1 MTDLLIDAPADAA
14 AREAALDIR
23 RSVIVQAPAG
33 SGKTDLLTR
42 RYLRLLAAVDEPE
55 EILAI
60 TFTRAATA
68 EMRSRIL
75 ADLESAAKHLPFSP
89 DELPRMAA
97 ARAALAHAERRGW
110 KILEQPQRLAVET
123 IDSLC
128 LRIAHDRP
136 LLARLGGHFQPVDDA
151 SSLYALAARRTLEHL
166 GSPNAALDQ
175 ALAQLL
181 DLRDNRLSDC
191 ESLLAK
197 MLEVRDQWQNA
208 FPLSRAMSED
218 DWDQLRVHL
227 EAPFHRENRRALAEA
242 HFLLSAQPAIVR
254 QLLELANYARSQGN
268 EAVALLTG
276 LETLSPAM
284 PLEHWNSV
292 CDFLLTGDNEWRKSV
307 NVRQG
312 FPATG
317 REAKQ
322 RKAAMQDLLQWLQ
335 HTPQLHAAL
344 CAIRKLPP
352 AAYTPAQWTTLRNV
366 FTALRQAI
374 AELKVVFA
382 EHNKVDFTELTL
394 AALDVLRH
402 SPERVADITGNIR
415 HLLIDEFQD
424 TSRRQ
429 HELVSALLA
438 AWNESSGESSGE
450 GSEDGSDSTPSHQRT
465 VFLVGDPMQSIYM
478 FRQAEV
484 ELFTQVRDHGIAPLD
499 LAHPGPETNRIRC
512 HPVQLSVN
520 FRSHAGLTG
529 PLNSIF
535 RAICSD
541 DPPPGAAAV
550 RFAEATSSSPAPPYA
565 SLHIHPQLIGSAD
578 RRPTLADFAN
588 AQQQE
593 ALDVLHILE
602 RQLPLIEQA
611 RATNAE
617 YRVAVLVRARSHL
630 AQLIPLLRDK
640 KIPFRAVEIEHLSER
655 QELLDLLALTHALLH
670 PMDRIAWLSV
680 LRAPWCGLT
689 LSDLHRL
696 TGSDDPAFKDLSVL
710 ELIDRHR
717 HLLSADGQHRLART
731 AAILRRALDLR
742 WRQSES
748 PSFSS
753 WIERT
758 WRTLGGPATVD
769 AAAYENT
776 QVFFSLLDA
785 VTPSGLAP
793 STTTFDAEF
802 NRLFAQPDPAVSE
815 RCGIQLMTIHK
826 AKGLGFEVVIVPGLD
841 RQSSIDAN
849 PLVCSLERIN
859 LWVSNSASNSG
870 SNSASASASESA
882 FNAPGETEFLVAPIG
897 LQGEDTEP
905 LYRWVRRQRQ
915 LRFDEERKR
924 LFYVACTRARRE
936 LHLLGTA
943 VASASGIRPDRKD
956 SLLQTAWPALSAEFE
971 SLQRAPQISAPAASR
986 VLTFPGVLK
995 EVAAV
1000 AEPRLT
1006 LRRLP
1011 LDAEPLTP
1019 AQNVTVTASISLT
1032 QPGAPEFPRREGSRQ
1047 ARLIGS
1053 AVHTLLERLGPELE
1067 THATAPAQLR
1077 ARAASLLR
1085 AAALTGD
1092 SLKSATDTVT
1102 NLLLAC
1108 AADPVCRWILSPHEE
1123 AQSEASWS
1131 GFTSGLAAGDRRLR
1145 TLRAD
1150 RVFRAGPTPGPVP
1163 LHEGSDYL
1171 WVIDYKTGAAPSG
1184 ALFLQAERAL
1194 YAPQLLAYASA
1205 LRALHGPE
1213 TQLRLG
1219 LYYPVIAA
1227 FDYWD
1232 PDRA

>member
-1 MTDLLIDAPADAA
+1 MTELLIDAPADAE
-14 AREAALDIR
+14 AREVALDIR
-23 RSVIVQAPAG
+23 RNVIVQAPAG
-33 SGKTDLLTR
+33 SGKTDLLTL

-60 TFTRAATA
+60 TFTRVATA

-75 ADLESAAKHLPFSP
+75 RDLETAANRRTFAPE
-89 DELPRMAA
+89 DLPRTAA
-97 ARAALAHAERRGW
+97 ARAALAHADRRGW
-110 KILEQPQRLAVET
+110 KILEQPQRLAIET

-151 SSLYALAARRTLEHL
+151 ASLYARAARRTLERL
-166 GSPNAALDQ
+166 GGPDAALDQ

-191 ESLLAK
+191 ESLIAR
-197 MLEVRDQWQNA
+197 MLETRDQWQQT
-208 FPLSRAMSED
+208 FPLSKAMTED
-218 DWDQLRVHL
+218 DWGLARSRLQ
-227 EAPFHRENRRALAEA
+227 EPFRRENHRALAEA
-242 HFLLSAQPAIVR
+242 HRLLSAQPAIVR
-254 QLLELANYARSQGN
+254 QLLELANYACSHGN
-268 EAVALLTG
+268 ENVALLAG
-276 LETLSPAM
+276 LEALSPEM
-284 PLEHWNSV
+284 PLEHWNCV
-292 CDFLLTGDNEWRKSV
+292 CDFLLTGNNEWRKSV
-307 NVRQG
+307 DKRQG
-312 FPATG
+312 FPPTG

-322 RKAAMQDLLQWLQ
+322 RKSAMADLLQWLQ
-335 HTPQLHAAL
+335 HTPELLPAL
-344 CAIRKLPP
+344 CAIRDLPP
-352 AAYTPAQWTTLRNV
+352 PSYTEAQWTTLRNV
-366 FTALRQAI
+366 FTVLRQAV
-374 AELKVVFA
+374 AELSVVFA
-382 EHNKVDFTELTL
+382 EHNQVDFTELTL
-394 AALDVLRH
+394 AALQVFHADE
-402 SPERVADITGNIR
+402 ERIADITGNIR

-429 HELVSALLA
+429 HDLVSALLA
-438 AWNESSGESSGE
+438 AWNESSGESFADTLDPTAE
-450 GSEDGSDSTPSHQRT
+450 ATHHRT

-484 ELFTQVRDHGIAPLD
+484 ELFTQVRDHGIAPLS
-499 LAHPGPETNRIRC
+499 LASAPEHRANRIHC

-520 FRSHAGLTG
+520 FRSHRGLTD
-529 PLNSIF
+529 PLNKMF
-535 RAICSD
+535 RAICAGEA
-541 DPPPGAAAV
+541 PPGAAAV
-550 RFAEATSSSPAPPYA
+550 CFAEATSSSPAPPET
-565 SLHIHPQLIGSAD
+565 SLHIHPQIIGIAD
-578 RRPTLADFAN
+578 RSPTQADIKS
-588 AQQQE
+588 AQRQE
-593 ALDVLHILE
+593 AEDVLRILE

-611 RATNAE
+611 RAAGAE
-617 YRVAVLVRARSHL
+617 YRVAVLVRARHHL

-640 KIPFRAVEIEHLSER
+640 KIPFRAVEIEYLSER

-731 AAILRRALDLR
+731 AAILRRALELR

-758 WRTLGGPATVD
+758 WRTLGGPATID

-785 VTPSGLAP
+785 VAPTGLAP
-793 STTTFDAEF
+793 STSTFDAEF
-802 NRLFAQPDPAVSE
+802 NRLFAQPDPSVSE

-841 RQSSIDAN
+841 RQSSGDAN
-849 PLVCSLERIN
+849 PLVCSLERIDP
-859 LWVSNSASNSG
+859 WTSNATSASVT
-870 SNSASASASESA
+870 EPQ
-882 FNAPGETEFLVAPIG
+882 APGETEFLVAPLG

-905 LYRWVRRQRQ
+905 LYSWVRKQRQ
-915 LRFDEERKR
+915 MRFDEERKR

-1163 LHEGSDYL
+1163 LQEGSDYL

-1219 LYYPVIAA
+1219 LYYPAIAA

-1232 PDRA
+1232 PSRE

>member
-1 MTDLLIDAPADAA
+1 MNELLIDAPADAE

-23 RSVIVQAPAG
+23 RNVIVQAPAG
-33 SGKTDLLTR
+33 SGKTDLLTL

-75 ADLESAAKHLPFSP
+75 RDLEAAANRRTFTP
-89 DELPRMAA
+89 DNLPRIAA
-97 ARAALAHAERRGW
+97 ARAALAHAGRRGW
-110 KILEQPQRLAVET
+110 KILEQPQRLAIET

-151 SSLYALAARRTLEHL
+151 ASLYARAARRTLERL
-166 GSPNAALDQ
+166 GGADTALDQ

-181 DLRDNRLSDC
+181 DLRDNRLSEC
-191 ESLLAK
+191 ESLIAR
-197 MLEVRDQWQNA
+197 MLETRDQWQQA
-208 FPLSRAMSED
+208 FPLSDAMTEA
-218 DWDQLRVHL
+218 DWGLARTRL
-227 EAPFHRENRRALAEA
+227 EEPFQKENRRALHAA
-242 HFLLSAQPAIVR
+242 YRLLNAQPAIVR
-254 QLLELANYARSQGN
+254 ELLELANYACSRSN
-268 EAVALLTG
+268 EPVALIAALDN
-276 LETLSPAM
+276 LSPDM
-284 PLEHWNSV
+284 PLEHWNCV
-292 CDFLLTGDNEWRKSV
+292 CDFLLTEKNEWRRSV

-312 FPATG
+312 FPSSG

-322 RKAAMQDLLQWLQ
+322 RKKAMQDLLEWLQ
-335 HTPQLHAAL
+335 HTSQILPAL
-344 CAIRKLPP
+344 CAIRDLPP
-352 AAYTPAQWTTLRNV
+352 PAYNEAQWTTLRNV
-366 FTALRQAI
+366 FTVLRQAV
-374 AELKVVFA
+374 AELRVVFA
-382 EHNKVDFTELTL
+382 EHNQVDFTELTL
-394 AALDVLRH
+394 AALQVFHAD
-402 SPERVADITGNIR
+402 PERIAGVTGNIR

-429 HELVSALLA
+429 HDLVSALLS
-438 AWNESSGESSGE
+438 AWNESSGESF
-450 GSEDGSDSTPSHQRT
+450 DDASHPVTESAHHRT

-484 ELFTQVRDHGIAPLD
+484 ELFTQVRDHGIATLNFASPL
-499 LAHPGPETNRIRC
+499 ATHNNRIHC
-512 HPVQLSVN
+512 HSVQLSVN
-520 FRSHAGLTG
+520 FRSHRGLTD
-529 PLNSIF
+529 PLNKMF
-535 RAICSD
+535 RAICAGD
-541 DPPPGAAAV
+541 APPGAAAV
-550 RFAEATSSSPAPPYA
+550 CFAEATSSSPAPPEA
-565 SLHIHPQLIGSAD
+565 SLHIHPHIIGS
-578 RRPTLADFAN
+578 RPTLADVAA

-593 ALDVLHILE
+593 ALEVLNILE
-602 RQLPLIEQA
+602 RQLPLIDQA
-611 RATNAE
+611 RSNNAE
-617 YRVAVLVRARSHL
+617 YRVAVLVRARTHL
-630 AQLIPLLRDK
+630 AQLIPLLRDN

-710 ELIDRHR
+710 ELIDRHQP
-717 HLLSADGQHRLART
+717 LLTADGQRRLART
-731 AAILRRALDLR
+731 TAILRRALDLR

-758 WRTLGGPATVD
+758 WRTLGGPATID

-785 VTPSGLAP
+785 NAPTGVAP
-793 STTTFDAEF
+793 STSTFDAEF
-802 NRLFAQPDPAVSE
+802 NRLFAQPDPSVSE

-841 RQSSIDAN
+841 RQSSADAK

-859 LWVSNSASNSG
+859 PYISA
-870 SNSASASASESA
+870 ASASVTEPQ
-882 FNAPGETEFLVAPIG
+882 APGNTEFLVAPLG

-905 LYRWVRRQRQ
+905 LYRWVRKQRQ
-915 LRFDEERKR
+915 MRFDEERKR
-924 LFYVACTRARRE
+924 LLYVACTRARRE

-943 VASASGIRPDRKD
+943 VAAASGLRSRSD
-956 SLLQTAWPALSAEFE
+956 SLLATAWAALEAEFN
-971 SLQRAPQISAPAASR
+971 QREPQTTTAPSR
-986 VLTFPGVLK
+986 VLTFPGVLR

-1000 AEPRLT
+1000 AEPRRIP
-1006 LRRLP
+1006 RRLP
-1011 LDAEPLTP
+1011 LDAESVTS
-1019 AQNVTVTASISLT
+1019 AKNVTVTGSISLA
-1032 QPGAPEFPRREGSRQ
+1032 PPEAPEFERREGSRH
-1047 ARLIGS
+1047 ARLVGS
-1053 AVHTLLERLGPELE
+1053 AVHTLLERMGPELAR
-1067 THATAPAQLR
+1067 TSQSRIDNAQIR

-1092 SLKSATDTVT
+1092 SLKSATGTVT

-1108 AADPVCRWILSPHEE
+1108 AADPVCRWILAPHPE

-1131 GFTSGLAAGDRRLR
+1131 GFSPGDHRLR

-1150 RVFRAGPTPGPVP
+1150 RVFRAGPAP
-1163 LHEGSDYL
+1163 LQEGSDCL

-1213 TQLRLG
+1213 TPLRLG
-1219 LYYPVIAA
+1219 LYYPAIAA

-1232 PDRA
+1232 PDRE